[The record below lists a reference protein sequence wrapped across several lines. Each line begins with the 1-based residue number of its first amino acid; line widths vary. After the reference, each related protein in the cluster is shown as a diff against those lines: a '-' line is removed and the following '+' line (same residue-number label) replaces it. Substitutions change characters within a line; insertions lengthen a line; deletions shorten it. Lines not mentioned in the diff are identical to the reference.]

1 MLSSN
6 YTNNINFT
14 IKTLINKIGKITE
27 ALASSP
33 LRGAPRAC
41 VVGLEGVRSYSYPS
55 SGQEERVSVPLEA
68 AWVLRSS
75 GLEMHPPSWLDGLL
89 VMISYTFTPVSFIH
103 AMDAPRAMLACSAS
117 LWSLPSDWFQ
127 PFPLLSLHMHI
138 LFIFKYL

>member
-14 IKTLINKIGKITE
+14 IKTLINKIGKITG

-41 VVGLEGVRSYSYPS
+41 VVWLEGVRSYSYPS

-89 VMISYTFTPVSFIH
+89 AMISYTLTLFHSFTPWTRH
-103 AMDAPRAMLACSAS
+103 ARCACSAP

-127 PFPLLSLHMHI
+127 PFLLLSLHMHI